1 MRLIPKI
8 DEGFV
13 QIPITIFVIWYL
25 TVYPLVWIWIYA
37 GASVSNMDP
46 IVYMP
51 GDFVIP
57 VAVAIVVT
65 AVVLYLVA
73 YLVSYQIKRSEVLA
87 ARAAALKNGEPEDEI
102 AIERVKAFHFIY
114 KVAMLLGIAIT
125 SFGAFAVLVA
135 GVGTVVDFA
144 NVYTSCFYAVVTE
157 IVVFAIFDRFFGRP
171 IADGT
176 FKAKVV
182 DPIEQ
187 AIVDQFHKS
196 AEPVA
201 EEVAAKAMSD
211 EQKLAALKQL
221 LGL

>member
-8 DEGFV
+8 DDGVV
-13 QIPITIFVIWYL
+13 QIPLAIFVLWYL
-25 TVYPLVWIWIYA
+25 TVYPIIWIWIYA
-37 GASVSNMDP
+37 GAMVSNMDT

-73 YLVSYQIKRSEVLA
+73 YLVSYQIKRSKVLA
-87 ARAAALKNGEPEDEI
+87 ERAAALQKGEPEDEI
-102 AIERVKAFHFIY
+102 AIERVKTFHFIY
-114 KVAMLLGIAIT
+114 KMAMLLGIAIT
-125 SFGAFAVLVA
+125 SVGSFAVLVA
-135 GVGTVVDFA
+135 GVGTVVDFS
-144 NVYTSCFYAVVTE
+144 NVYTSCFYAVMTE

-182 DPIEQ
+182 DPLEE

-201 EEVAAKAMSD
+201 EEASSKALSD
-211 EQKLAALKQL
+211 EQKAAIAKL

>member
-8 DEGFV
+8 DGGYV
-13 QIPITIFVIWYL
+13 QIPLTVFVIWYL

-51 GDFVIP
+51 GEYAIP
-57 VAVAIVVT
+57 ALVAIIAT
-65 AVVLYLVA
+65 AVVLYLVF
-73 YLVSYQIKRSEVLA
+73 YLVSYQIKKSEVLA
-87 ARAAALKNGEPEDEI
+87 ARAEALKNGAPEDEI
-102 AIERVKAFHFIY
+102 AIERTKAFHFIY
-114 KVAMLLGIAIT
+114 KMAMLLGVVIT
-125 SFGAFAVLVA
+125 SVGAFAVLVA
-135 GVGTVVDFA
+135 GVGTFVDFA
-144 NVYTSCFYAVVTE
+144 NVYTTCIYAVATE
-157 IVVFAIFDRFFGRP
+157 IVVFAIFDRFVGRP

-182 DPIEQ
+182 DPLEK
-187 AIVDQFHKS
+187 AVCDQFLKS

-201 EEVAAKAMSD
+201 EEVATQTLSD
-211 EQKLAALKQL
+211 EQKAAIAKL